1 MTEKLKVR
9 EAVVVEGKY
18 DKIKLSALIDG
29 LIIETHGFRI
39 FRDKEQLE
47 LLRRLADKRGLLILT
62 DSDSAGFM
70 IRNFLKGS
78 INPEKI
84 KNAYIPDIFGKEKRK
99 AAPGKEGKLGVEGI
113 PINILR
119 ECLLKAGVSS
129 EPAAEQ
135 QGRRI
140 TKTDLF
146 ELGLSGGAESM
157 KHRRMV
163 QENLNLPEH
172 LSANG
177 LVEVLNSL
185 ISRESFCSLCHH
197 IFGESTEK

>member
-39 FRDKEQLE
+39 FRDKKQLE

-62 DSDSAGFM
+62 DSDAAGFM

-99 AAPGKEGKLGVEGI
+99 TVPGKEGKLGVEGI

-119 ECLLKAGVSS
+119 ECLLKAGVGN
-129 EPAAEQ
+129 EPAEEQ

-140 TKTDLF
+140 TKADLF

-157 KHRRMV
+157 KRRCMV
-163 QENLNLPEH
+163 QEKLNLPEH

-185 ISRESFCSLCHH
+185 MSRKHFCSLCHE
-197 IFGESTEK
+197 IFGENTEK